1 MSVLICELF
10 DLLFCPIRK
19 LEQCGCFYWKV
30 VIGERREI
38 KHNVNAMQRQVLL
51 HYLKEKMFPWK
62 PKTGSGKSMTYEYA
76 PILFENGATLI
87 IAPLISII

>member
-1 MSVLICELF
+1 
-10 DLLFCPIRK
+10 
-19 LEQCGCFYWKV
+19 
-30 VIGERREI
+30 
-38 KHNVNAMQRQVLL
+38 MQRQVITALF
-51 HYLKEKMFPWK
+51 KGKDVPWK